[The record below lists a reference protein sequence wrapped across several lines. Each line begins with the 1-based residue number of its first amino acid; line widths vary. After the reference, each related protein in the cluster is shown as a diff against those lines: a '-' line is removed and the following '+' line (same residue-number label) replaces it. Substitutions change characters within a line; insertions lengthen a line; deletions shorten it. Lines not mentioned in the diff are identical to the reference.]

1 MYEVYILQIYMF
13 QIPQCCTNF
22 TKKNPTTSPL
32 FTTYFS
38 SSTYFDAQLFLQ
50 STIWNLIKK
59 RRKTLQDLTHLYFR
73 MDTDTDYQHLMMKLA
88 PLWIGDT
95 VGNWIPNLVQDNDVW
110 RMEELLYHVKNCNN
124 SPPLRMKFAK
134 VPCNIK

>member
-1 MYEVYILQIYMF
+1 
-13 QIPQCCTNF
+13 
-22 TKKNPTTSPL
+22 
-32 FTTYFS
+32 
-38 SSTYFDAQLFLQ
+38 
-50 STIWNLIKK
+50 
-59 RRKTLQDLTHLYFR
+59 
-73 MDTDTDYQHLMMKLA
+73 MDTDTDYRHLMMKLA

-134 VPCNIK
+134 VPYNIK

>member
-1 MYEVYILQIYMF
+1 
-13 QIPQCCTNF
+13 
-22 TKKNPTTSPL
+22 
-32 FTTYFS
+32 
-38 SSTYFDAQLFLQ
+38 
-50 STIWNLIKK
+50 
-59 RRKTLQDLTHLYFR
+59 

-110 RMEELLYHVKNCNN
+110 RKEELLCHVKNCNN